1 MKVNIYCLYDP
12 VTCKIRYIGRTRK
25 SLNVRLLEHISKSRY
40 YNRYFP
46 NRNPPHKV
54 NWINSLLQKGI
65 EPKIKKLTEIDGW
78 NESYIFETNL
88 IGKYKHKFDLLNAQD
103 RGTGPESRITSNFTK
118 SLISNTLKEKHKR
131 NEIKKKTTK
140 VYIFNSNG
148 ILSHVEESI
157 TFASIYFNIHIRGI
171 NSKLKSKRS
180 INGMFLSTS
189 DTLNLNDYLYL
200 YNYKS
205 KEIKIFSTFTEI
217 MKFLNISEF
226 IYKKLDKNKK
236 PFNEWI
242 INSLEPNLEKKVIT
256 LYKDEIE
263 YNFDSVKDAAK
274 HIGCLVYSV
283 YDLLRGTTKSLYNY
297 KTTNI

>member
-25 SLNVRLLEHISKSRY
+25 SIDVRLIEHISKSRY
-40 YNRYFP
+40 YHKYFP
-46 NRNPPHKV
+46 DKRPPHKV
-54 NWINSLLQKGI
+54 NWIKSLLEKGY
-65 EPKIKKLTEIDGW
+65 EPKIKKLTEVDGW
-78 NESYIFETNL
+78 NESYVFETNL
-88 IGKYKHKFDLLNAQD
+88 IGKYKDKFDLLNAQD
-103 RGTGPESRITSNFTK
+103 RGTGPESRITSDLTK
-118 SLISNTLKEKHKR
+118 SLISNTLKEKYKK

-140 VYIFNSNG
+140 IYIFNSSG

-157 TFASIYFNIHIRGI
+157 TSASIYFNVHRRGI
-171 NSKLKSKRS
+171 DSRIKSKKS
-180 INGMFLSTS
+180 IDGMFLSKS

-200 YNYKS
+200 YNYNS
-205 KEIKIFSTFTEI
+205 KEIKIFSTFLEI
-217 MKFLNISEF
+217 MKFLNITEF
-226 IYKKLDKNKK
+226 VYKKLDKNKK

-242 INSLEPNLEKKVIT
+242 INSLKPNLERKTIT
-256 LYKDEIE
+256 LYKDGIE

-274 HIGCLVYSV
+274 HIGCLVYSI